1 MPPKTNTPGTDSAN
15 QLLQRNPLL
24 YRWITNCF
32 PMSQIKSR
40 VWASDWLEP
49 LQIELKKTSS
59 VTIKW
64 GYKLLTEEFNSLLGQ
79 QHLTDENIQ
88 NDWTSALLLKLLVMY
103 VYRENA
109 TECYRDQLV
118 ELPAMSW
125 TKHADQVIATV
136 PKAAYLHQLHQLV
149 YKAIYK
155 KPIDRTVD
163 RALLRIQKHALNFYS
178 KQFLDELGNTAQDHL
193 RSDEEDSAYNHYT
206 KMVGVLHVYIGEID
220 DSSLKEKETAHLSK
234 LLLEQL
240 TQLIEKTSTLDLSPS
255 WIERLKQWVQECISQ
270 LTSLYTTTPSAAK
283 TSYLQLLTISERL
296 RKSTKKAA
304 RNKKLQSPELIRE
317 GCWLYFSLH
326 EQLIT
331 QWVDKEK
338 HASEYQSTA
347 LALFKSFM
355 STFDWPNTFEK
366 GILGEN
372 PLKSSGWLIKFK
384 EKILR
389 HSARQGIPLEDWESL
404 LDPALNKLCADFFM
418 RDWFE
423 YHGYP
428 HKGSFQQWLLS
439 RQEPRLMAKIKEYAS
454 KEEWAFQKKEIPFFD
469 KRNLYRLVQE
479 IHKDFCTDLNQ
490 VTQMIL
496 SVWFQEIGLIIPQA
510 DLANS
515 LLKPG
520 RWLYQKNQ
528 EPVIW
533 TEDSIPK
540 LALLMLQ
547 AVERLGAGF
556 YFFPPFQKRWF
567 AFQEVLTAHSGNAVE
582 FVHQYD
588 AKIAG
593 IIKELLLMFHLDKK
607 SEVHRN
613 DALLKEQSQ
622 YYLGQ
627 IKSVKN
633 DLQKFRERNPNE
645 LKNSDA
651 ERAADS
657 LLMHLKNVVLDC
669 MHYHVNS
676 MQWSVYMFSL
686 SPDELQ
692 AYSEETR
699 QHINERKQMD
709 ATTAQTRK
717 NTKEAEAR
725 IKKNQVEIE
734 HLKALLAEP
743 EQNTPAPVVTVAES
757 PATFFSLPT
766 TSQAS
771 TDVKNLVI
779 AKYPLG
785 S

>member
-32 PMSQIKSR
+32 PISQIKSL
-40 VWASDWLEP
+40 VWTSDWLEP

-59 VTIKW
+59 VTIKQ

-79 QHLTDENIQ
+79 QHLTDENTQ
-88 NDWTSALLLKLLVMY
+88 NDWASALLLKLLVMY
-103 VYRENA
+103 VYRKNA

-118 ELPAMSW
+118 ELPAMPW
-125 TKHADQVIATV
+125 TKHATLVMTKV
-136 PKAAYLHQLHQLV
+136 PKAAYLNQLRQLV
-149 YKAIYK
+149 YRAIHEQ
-155 KPIDRTVD
+155 PIDHTVD
-163 RALLRIQKHALNFYS
+163 HALLTIQQHALNFYF
-178 KQFLDELGNTAQDHL
+178 KQFLDELRNTTQNCPFPDK
-193 RSDEEDSAYNHYT
+193 EDSTYNRYT
-206 KMVGVLHVYIGEID
+206 KMIGVLHVYIGEID

-240 TQLIEKTSTLDLSPS
+240 TQLIETTSTLDLSPS
-255 WIERLKQWVQECISQ
+255 WIERLKQWIQTCISQ
-270 LTSLYTTTPSAAK
+270 LTSLYTKTPSAAE
-283 TSYLQLLTISERL
+283 TSYLRLLGISERL
-296 RKSTKKAA
+296 RKSTRKAV
-304 RNKKLQSPELIRE
+304 RNKKFQSPELIRE

-338 HASEYQSTA
+338 HALEYQSTA
-347 LALFKSFM
+347 LALFESFM
-355 STFDWPNTFEK
+355 STFDWPDTFKK

-372 PLKSSGWLIKFK
+372 PLKSQRFFTFNRKK
-384 EKILR
+384 TTPVE
-389 HSARQGIPLEDWESL
+389 HWESL

-428 HKGSFQQWLLS
+428 HKGSFLQWLLS
-439 RQEPRLMAKIKEYAS
+439 RQELRLMAKIKEYVS
-454 KEEWAFQKKEIPFFD
+454 TEEWAFQEDEIPFFD

-479 IHKDFCTDLNQ
+479 IHKDFCADLNQ
-490 VTQMIL
+490 ITQMIL
-496 SVWFQEIGLIIPQA
+496 SVWFQEIGRMVPHA

-515 LLKPG
+515 LLKPE
-520 RWLYQKNQ
+520 RWLYQINK
-528 EPVIW
+528 EPIIW

-540 LALLMLQ
+540 LAFLMLG
-547 AVERLGAGF
+547 AIERLGAGF

-567 AFQEVLTAHSGNAVE
+567 EFQEALDAHSGNAVE
-582 FVHQYD
+582 FVQQHHVE
-588 AKIAG
+588 IAA
-593 IIKELLLMFHLDKK
+593 IIKKLLLMFHTDKK
-607 SEVHRN
+607 SEAHRN
-613 DALLKEQSQ
+613 DARLKEQLQ
-622 YYLGQ
+622 YHFRRIQ
-627 IKSVKN
+627 SVRD

-645 LKNSDA
+645 LKSSDA

-657 LLMHLKNVVLDC
+657 LLRHLKKVVLNC

-692 AYSEETR
+692 EYSEETR

-709 ATTAQTRK
+709 TRTAKARK
-717 NTKEAEAR
+717 KTKEAEAR
-725 IKKNQVEIE
+725 IKEKQARIKANQAEIE

-743 EQNTPAPVVTVAES
+743 EQNTPPPVTVAAS
-757 PATFFSLPT
+757 PAAFFSVPT
-766 TSQAS
+766 TSQTP
-771 TDVKNLVI
+771 TDVKNLVV
-779 AKYPLG
+779 AKYPFG